1 MGACPAKDCELP
13 AYGPGGNFMKKI
25 AMFIAFQGF
34 RDEEYTEPKKAL
46 EAAGH
51 RVDTVSTA
59 RGEARGKFR
68 VTAQGDKTV
77 AEIDPADYDALTLV
91 GGPGAL
97 DHLDTPEVHAIFKK
111 AMELGKLVGSI
122 CISPVALAHAGLL
135 KGRTVTGFPDG
146 QAEIEKAG
154 GKFTGADVE
163 IDGKLITASGPVPAK
178 KYGAALVEALK

>member
-1 MGACPAKDCELP
+1 
-13 AYGPGGNFMKKI
+13 MKKI

-34 RDEEYTEPKKAL
+34 RDEEYTEPKKIL

-51 RVDTVSTA
+51 KVDTVSTA
-59 RGEARGKFR
+59 KGEARGKFR
-68 VTAQGDKTV
+68 VTAQVDKTV
-77 AEIDPADYDALTLV
+77 DEINPADYDALTLV

-97 DHLDTPEVHAIFKK
+97 EHLDTPKVHAIFKK

-122 CISPVALAHAGLL
+122 CISPVSLAHAGLL
-135 KGRTVTGFPDG
+135 NGKRVTCFPDG
-146 QAEIEKAG
+146 ASEVEKG
-154 GKFTGADVE
+154 GATYTGAELE